1 MEKFDQ
7 REVCAN
13 HVLDYY
19 VKRFKQLHRNVQPG
33 GKYAPHKPILLLSI
47 IKLIEE
53 EEITTRDVEC
63 TNELEETFNRYWKK
77 LAPTNFHRDIATPF
91 YHLKSDGFWE
101 LVPHS
106 GQEENLNNR
115 RPGKNPIRTINDLNK
130 LVKCA
135 RMNDELFRCI
145 QDQTGRERLR
155 RTLMRLI
162 SQ

>member
-19 VKRFKQLHRNVQPG
+19 VKCFEQLNRNFQPG
-33 GKYAPHKPILLLSI
+33 KGYAPHKPILLLSI

-53 EEITTRDVEC
+53 EKITTRDVEC

-101 LVPHS
+101 LVPHI
-106 GQEENLNNR
+106 GAREDLNNR
-115 RPGKNPIRTINDLNK
+115 IQSGKPIRTINVLKK

-135 RMNDELFRCI
+135 RMDDELFRCI
-145 QDQTGRERLR
+145 KDQTGRERLR